1 MNEKSS
7 LLESIGARIRELRS
21 RRGWTRAK
29 LAERA
34 QLSLRFLAQLESGRG
49 NISVNR
55 LAQVAEALNCSLRQL
70 IPTSIPRSRRQT
82 KPLREKKTVIALIGL
97 RGAGKTS
104 VGARLTKKLRL
115 PFVELDA
122 EIERAASMP
131 LAQVFSMHGESY
143 YRRLEL
149 QCLDR
154 VLQQASP
161 IVLATGG
168 SIVTDPRTWNLV
180 RQKCVTVWLR
190 ATAEVYWRRLLKQ
203 GDTRPMKDNPA
214 AMTELRAL
222 LKVREPLYA
231 QADYTIDTSKRTLA
245 QTTEAILKYLRT
257 SGLVR

>member
-1 MNEKSS
+1 MNDKSS
-7 LLESIGARIRELRS
+7 LLESMGARIRQLRS
-21 RRGWTRAK
+21 ARGWTRME

-70 IPTSIPRSRRQT
+70 IPASIPRSRPRT
-82 KPLREKKTVIALIGL
+82 KLTSEKKTIIAMIGL
-97 RGAGKTS
+97 RGAGKSS
-104 VGARLTKKLRL
+104 VGARLAKKLRL

-131 LAQVFSMHGESY
+131 LAQIFSMHGEGY

-154 VLQQASP
+154 VLQHASP
-161 IVLATGG
+161 MVLATGG

-180 RQKCVTVWLR
+180 RQK
-190 ATAEVYWRRLLKQ
+190 
-203 GDTRPMKDNPA
+203 
-214 AMTELRAL
+214 
-222 LKVREPLYA
+222 
-231 QADYTIDTSKRTLA
+231 
-245 QTTEAILKYLRT
+245 
-257 SGLVR
+257 